1 MNPSQLGAVAKGAVA
16 KNQREDY
23 AHVYISGFDGLS
35 IESFINLPETAT
47 LQEIKAFQ
55 ETLQQIILEA
65 RDAAFCTSTNTNK
78 A

>member
-1 MNPSQLGAVAKGAVA
+1 MNPDHLGAVAT
-16 KNQREDY
+16 NTREDY
-23 AHVYISGFDGLS
+23 AHVYISGFEGLS

-55 ETLQQIILEA
+55 ETVQQIILEA
-65 RDAAFCTSTNTNK
+65 RDAAFFTTATTDK